1 MKLFLKQT
9 IEKYKRVGTKL
20 SLGVMLSIPIL
31 FFFVSTFDASAQVT
45 QVTSAEGITLQ
56 FTLPELTISEAVRD
70 NIRYHEL
77 HYADCQFT
85 TEPGNPKVPVTR
97 LMLGIP
103 TTVTIE
109 AVDVSAAP
117 AEIRSGIRLV
127 PVSTFDV
134 HESDSQHSA
143 TQHWRENGSAYQS
156 NAGNS
161 SYPGLP
167 LARVVREGYIRSQRV
182 IALALY
188 PVQYSPKTRQLRLH
202 SRFTVNIRFSYG
214 SQQSAVSSHQL
225 KEGSGSSSV
234 SSLETG
240 NWKLETSPPE
250 SAAFERAFSHQ
261 LLNAEQAAGFR
272 APRPLVPTAPSLPS
286 NIGNHV
292 TRYKLFVKET
302 GIYAVTAA
310 SLARDWGIEL
320 VGTNPA
326 RLRVIQGN
334 RDVPIYISGAGD
346 RSFDL
351 ADSIFFLGHKPRNP
365 YSRWNIYWL
374 TVDNG
379 GRIPTRIPQ
388 VTASPTDPTATQVPT
403 FRSKVDFEE
412 DYLTNNL
419 EFVYS
424 DDKHKWFH
432 ENDFWY
438 WDGIKNGGDAAEMRL
453 EFPLYDVAKSF
464 DSPHISVD
472 LQGGTPVLHQILVSV
487 NGVRIEVAEWEHQ
500 DTLTVER
507 FLRTWDT
514 LVSSRQPSAISR
526 QQRGESLADSLN
538 QERDSDILVKG
549 TRSWLKPRADSH
561 LNVLSFA
568 RVDDNVDEDTT
579 RYPYHV
585 YLNRF
590 SVEYTR
596 LFRAV
601 ADELWFRS
609 PTEDDDSGTQPPGG
623 RKLQYKI
630 EAFRDPGVHI
640 FETDGTYLT
649 ARMQGVTIESDV
661 TRTGMYN
668 ALFQVLDTRSTR
680 FIAVS
685 DTALRQPERIEIVEP
700 TDLATAIHGADYLV
714 VTHPK
719 FLASAQRLAEW
730 RTTSGGGGYRTKVVT
745 TDDIYNTYGDGGV
758 SPKAIK
764 DFLTHAYQSWTPP
777 APTYVVLFGDGT
789 FDFRGVDTEIHAEP
803 PELDGYIPTHY
814 IRTDSFG
821 RTAAD
826 HWYATVSGHDE
837 FTDFYI
843 GRLSVETVNQ
853 ADAIVNKIVDYER
866 SPPNGDWRRRI
877 ISVADDEVSNSGDF
891 IFKKSLDEIAKDH
904 TRLGYETV
912 EIFLE
917 DITDKVEAKPEDF
930 PNLHPQRVAKDLI
943 IESLGEGAVL
953 AQYAGHGGRVVWA
966 HEIIFDNTS
975 VDQVEETNKIPF
987 MLVLSCYNGYFDK
1000 PGEPSMAEK
1009 LLRKEKGGIIGMLSA
1024 TRLTYGSGNDALNRI
1039 IFDMLFKRNVR
1050 QLGPLSFD
1058 SKVELLMTEGT
1069 GQIDVMMEYTLFG
1082 DPALQIAIANGEIQ
1096 PTVETKTVAPGD
1108 TLRIAPG
1115 HIQTATYDPVSRMKR
1130 FSKDTS
1136 FNGVLTVKAL
1146 FPGKTAVSQGVAG
1159 PVEYYT
1165 GDVPLT
1171 KTLTVSR
1178 GAYAGVTF
1186 TVPRNIASGDA
1197 HVEYY
1202 AQSDTTVAVGGD
1214 GFTVNVPKILDIRP
1228 ELVGDDKFQV
1238 SVQISD
1244 DSAVS
1249 SRAAL
1254 TARQVGKE
1262 GSDEVTPLADSRE
1275 PRAES
1280 QELRVVME
1288 WRNLANRQWET
1299 VHLVP
1304 GSRPVT
1310 AEGTSND
1317 GWWTTPEPLS
1327 APTDGSVVRYE
1338 LTVTDSDGN
1347 ITKSE
1352 RLEYYPYVY
1361 PNLSVVQVDRE
1372 DMIGY
1377 GYNPQ
1382 AKQWYLSA
1390 DVQVEGG
1397 EIQTPVDVSFFSGN
1411 PDTDEDMI
1419 VDNDRTENGTP
1430 TVESEAPVLGSELLG
1445 TTRIRPEDWIQRT
1458 PLMNSEHTSSK
1469 KDVYEPDPLNTLPIA
1484 TATLNL
1490 KNQLPFGIHDIF
1502 VYVDATGTD
1511 ADQLGTILEN
1521 EEDDNIAYRRISVDV
1536 GMVGIASGQVISLDR
1551 NCVVTAPPR
1560 VLENTAVL
1568 LVRSLDEQA
1577 FAVIGTGSAGA
1588 TAKPVVTNTITSMSN
1603 RTLLPGGTVYGYE
1616 IAISNQPSVLT
1627 AKQARQEE
1635 RLGSSNTSLLMTDSR
1650 LLTAIKIDLSF
1661 DFGALRTQLAEEL
1674 LGSSGE
1680 LSLQGQEGLDVGG
1693 TIDTAVITRVREMGI
1708 YMFSPTLG
1716 YWTKLPSQQLTD
1728 AAGALQ
1734 QRMHVTNI
1742 SEENIGGGRLNDVRI
1757 QPEGVPTG
1765 KYVLFF
1771 TGPRTYRVFFA
1782 PFIDDSQVLDGL
1794 ELISSAEQIASFS
1807 IDYPNFTHGFALNLE
1822 QDFEQPFEFGDV
1834 WAFNVTALRQ
1844 PIETGTNVED
1854 PLLQELRWATSG
1866 FRDTNQGAGTI
1877 SYIEIPPDT
1886 IIPEDRWFI
1895 FFTTDTEFRVE
1906 GEKTGVL
1913 HSRTDGAPLQGT
1925 VGQPFFYE
1933 PYGLRFQITQGE
1945 DLFAPGDRL
1954 RFETRPV
1961 GIIRATTDR
1970 LGPVTLMYSDDTVP
1984 PDIQLTIGNQQHFVP
1999 GDATDPEPLIGATLT
2014 DPSGL
2019 DYLTRPL
2026 LLELGRVSGESERI
2040 DPEMYQLTHN
2050 PGSNQLVLTYP
2061 SPELEPRE
2069 YELRLTA
2076 SDVHGNTDTKRITFR
2091 VHDNLQLL
2099 SFLNYPNPFPRKT
2112 TLTCELTAPADSI
2125 DVKIYTLSG
2134 RLIRELSMPA
2144 TPGFL
2149 MVEWDGRDADGVE
2162 VANGVYYAKLKIQRE
2177 GEKDITEILKMMK
2190 LR

>member
-1 MKLFLKQT
+1 MKLFSKQT
-9 IEKYKRVGTKL
+9 IEKHKRMHTKL
-20 SLGVMLSIPIL
+20 SLSFLLSISIL
-31 FFFVSTFDASAQVT
+31 FFFIATFGASAQVT

-56 FTLPELTISEAVRD
+56 FTLPELTFSEVIRD
-70 NIRYHEL
+70 NVRYQDVR
-77 HYADCQFT
+77 YADCRFT
-85 TEPGNPKVPVTR
+85 NEPGNPKVPVTR

-103 TTVTIE
+103 ATAVIE

-117 AEIRSGIRLV
+117 AETRAGVRLT
-127 PVSTFDV
+127 PVSIFDV
-134 HESDSQHSA
+134 HESNSQHSA
-143 TQHWRENGSAYQS
+143 AQRWTESGSAYQLK
-156 NAGNS
+156 AGNF

-167 LARVVREGYIRSQRV
+167 LARIVREGYIRSQRV

-188 PVQYSPKTRQLRLH
+188 PVQYFPKNRQLH
-202 SRFTVNIRFSYG
+202 FYSRFTVNIRFSYG
-214 SQQSAVSSHQL
+214 SRQPAVGSP
-225 KEGSGSSSV
+225 SGSASGSEMMLNSHIPV
-234 SSLETG
+234 V
-240 NWKLETSPPE
+240 E
-250 SAAFERAFSHQ
+250 SDAFERALSHQ
-261 LLNAEQAAGFR
+261 LLNAEQAAHFR
-272 APRPLVPTAPSLPS
+272 APRPPVPAAPALSS
-286 NIGNHV
+286 NVGSV
-292 TRYKLFVKET
+292 TRYKLFVRET
-302 GIYAVTAA
+302 GIYALTAE

-320 VGTNPA
+320 IGTNPA
-326 RLRVIQGN
+326 RLRVTQGN
-334 RDVPIYISGAGD
+334 RDVPIHISGAED
-346 RSFDL
+346 RRFDPTD
-351 ADSIFFLGHKPRNP
+351 AIFFLGHKPRNP
-365 YSRWNIYWL
+365 YSRWNVYWL
-374 TVDNG
+374 TVDNS
-379 GRIPTRIPQ
+379 GRILTRIPQ
-388 VTASPTDPTATQVPT
+388 ITASPTDPTATQVPT
-403 FRSKVDFEE
+403 FRSKVNFEE
-412 DYLTNNL
+412 DHLTNNL
-419 EFVYS
+419 EFIYS
-424 DDKHKWFH
+424 DDKHKWFE

-472 LQGGTPVLHQILVSV
+472 LQGGTPVPHQILVSV

-514 LVSSRQPSAISR
+514 LKDNTK
-526 QQRGESLADSLN
+526 GE
-538 QERDSDILVKG
+538 Q
-549 TRSWLKPRADSH
+549 
-561 LNVLSFA
+561 NVLSFA
-568 RVDDNVDEDTT
+568 RVDDNFDEDTT

-609 PTEDDDSGTQPPGG
+609 PTEDNTSDTQLPGG

-640 FETDGTYLT
+640 FQTDGTYLT

-661 TRTGMYN
+661 IRANSYN
-668 ALFQVLDTRSTR
+668 ALFQVLDTRSTQ

-685 DTALRQPERIEIVEP
+685 DTALRQPERVEIVEP
-700 TDLATAIHGADYLV
+700 TDLATTTHGADYLI

-719 FLASAQRLAEW
+719 FLTSAQRLAEW
-730 RTTSGGGGYRTKVVT
+730 RATSGGGGYRTKVVT
-745 TDDIYNTYGDGGV
+745 TDDIYNAYGDGGV

-764 DFLTHAYQSWTPP
+764 KFLTHAYRFWTPP

-789 FDFRGVDTEIHAEP
+789 FDFRGVDTKIYIEP

-821 RTAAD
+821 RTASD

-843 GRLSVETVNQ
+843 GRLSVETVSQ
-853 ADAIVNKIVDYER
+853 ADAIVNKILAYEQ
-866 SPPNGDWRRRI
+866 SPPNGNWRRKI

-917 DITDKVEAKPEDF
+917 DITDEVEAKPEDYPGVF
-930 PNLHPQRVAKDLI
+930 PQRVAKDRI
-943 IESLGEGAVL
+943 IEALGEGAVI

-966 HEIIFDNTS
+966 HEIIFDNVS

-1009 LLRKEKGGIIGMLSA
+1009 LLRKERGGIIGMLSA

-1039 IFDMLFKRNVR
+1039 IFDMLFKRNIR

-1115 HIQTATYDPVSRMKR
+1115 YIQTATYDPASRTKR
-1130 FSKDTS
+1130 FTNNLNFDGT
-1136 FNGVLTVKAL
+1136 LTVKAL
-1146 FPGKTAVSQGVAG
+1146 FPGRTAISQGVAG

-1165 GDVPLT
+1165 GDVVLT

-1178 GAYAGVTF
+1178 GAYPAVSF
-1186 TVPRNIASGDA
+1186 TAPQNIASGDA

-1202 AQSDTTVAVGGD
+1202 GQSDTTVAVGGD
-1214 GFTVNVPKILDIRP
+1214 GFTVNVPKILDIHP
-1228 ELVGDDKFQV
+1228 ELVEDDKFQV

-1244 DSAVS
+1244 ETDQSLLVI
-1249 SRAAL
+1249 
-1254 TARQVGKE
+1254 
-1262 GSDEVTPLADSRE
+1262 
-1275 PRAES
+1275 
-1280 QELRVVME
+1280 ME
-1288 WRNLANRQWET
+1288 WRNLGTRRWET
-1299 VHLVP
+1299 VHLIQGAAPDTV
-1304 GSRPVT
+1304 
-1310 AEGTSND
+1310 EGASKD
-1317 GWWTTPEPLS
+1317 GWWTTPEPLN
-1327 APTDGSVVRYE
+1327 APTDGSAIRYE
-1338 LTVTDSDGN
+1338 ITVTDSDGN
-1347 ITKSE
+1347 ITKSN

-1361 PNLSVVQVDRE
+1361 PNLSVVQVKRD
-1372 DMIGY
+1372 DIIGY

-1382 AKQWYLSA
+1382 TKQWYLSA
-1390 DVQVEGG
+1390 DVQVEGS

-1411 PDTDEDMI
+1411 PDIDEDMI
-1419 VDNDRTENGTP
+1419 VDSD
-1430 TVESEAPVLGSELLG
+1430 VEFLG
-1445 TTRIRPEDWIQRT
+1445 TARIRPEDWIQRT
-1458 PLMNSEHTSSK
+1458 PLVNSEHTPAR

-1490 KNQLPFGIHDIF
+1490 KNQLPFGTHDIF
-1502 VYVDATGTD
+1502 VYVDATETE
-1511 ADQLGTILEN
+1511 ADQLGDILEN
-1521 EEDDNIAYRRISVDV
+1521 DEDDNIAHRRLSVDMGTIGTTSSQIV
-1536 GMVGIASGQVISLDR
+1536 SLDR
-1551 NCVVTAPPR
+1551 NCVITTPPGA
-1560 VLENTAVL
+1560 LQDTAVL
-1568 LVRSLDEQA
+1568 SIRSLDEPA
-1577 FAVIGTGSAGA
+1577 FAVIGRGSTGLA
-1588 TAKPVVTNTITSMSN
+1588 TTPVITNTIKDMSR
-1603 RTLLPGGTVYGYE
+1603 RTLLPGQIVYAYE
-1616 IAISNQPSVLT
+1616 VALSPQLSDVGDKNLFSTENSDNSIQLASPV
-1627 AKQARQEE
+1627 A
-1635 RLGSSNTSLLMTDSR
+1635 
-1650 LLTAIKIDLSF
+1650 IDLSF
-1661 DFGALRTQLAEEL
+1661 DFGALRSQLAEEL
-1674 LGSSGE
+1674 LGSSE
-1680 LSLQGQEGLDVGG
+1680 EVSDGLDVTG
-1693 TIDTAVITRVREMGI
+1693 TIDTAVVTRSREMGI

-1728 AAGALQ
+1728 ATGALQ
-1734 QRMHVTNI
+1734 QRMHVTSI
-1742 SEENIGGGRLNDVRI
+1742 SDENVGGGRLNDVHI
-1757 QPEGVPTG
+1757 EPEGTLTG

-1771 TGPRTYRVFFA
+1771 TGPRTYRVFLA
-1782 PFIDDSQVLDGL
+1782 PFISDSQEFDKL
-1794 ELISSAEQIASFS
+1794 EVISSTEQLANFS
-1807 IDYPNFTHGFALNLE
+1807 INYPNFTHGFALNME
-1822 QDFEQPFEFGDV
+1822 QDFEKPFVFGDV
-1834 WAFNVTALRQ
+1834 WAFNITAITQ
-1844 PIETGTNVED
+1844 PLETGTNVEA
-1854 PLLQELRWATSG
+1854 PSQQELSWYAAG

-1877 SYIEIPPDT
+1877 SYIELPPDT
-1886 IIPEDRWFI
+1886 TMPEDRWVI
-1895 FFTTDTEFRVE
+1895 FFMTDTEFRVE
-1906 GEKTGVL
+1906 GEKTGIL
-1913 HSRTDGAPLQGT
+1913 RSQTDGTPLHGT
-1925 VGQPFFYE
+1925 VGQPFFHE
-1933 PYGLRFQITQGE
+1933 RYGLRFQLTQGE
-1945 DLFAPGDRL
+1945 YPFAPGDRL

-1961 GIIRATTDR
+1961 GTIRATTDR

-2026 LLELGRVSGESERI
+2026 LLELGSVSGEYEPI

-2076 SDVHGNTDTKRITFR
+2076 SDVHGNIDTKRITFQ

-2099 SFLNYPNPFPRKT
+2099 SFLNYPNPFSRKT

-2125 DVKIYTLSG
+2125 IVKIYTLSG
-2134 RLIRELSMPA
+2134 RLIREFSIPA
-2144 TPGFL
+2144 APGFL

-2162 VANGVYYAKLKIQRE
+2162 VANGVYYAKLQIKRE

>member
-1 MKLFLKQT
+1 MQLFSKNT
-9 IEKYKRVGTKL
+9 KKKNKRVRTRLRL
-20 SLGVMLSIPIL
+20 SRGWVTQLLQCIPVL
-31 FFFVSTFDASAQVT
+31 FFLLWSFSVSANVMQS
-45 QVTSAEGITLQ
+45 TSAEGITLQ

-70 NIRYHEL
+70 NVRYHEA
-77 HYADCQFT
+77 HYADCHFT
-85 TEPGNPKVPVTR
+85 AEPGNPKIPVTR

-103 TTVTIE
+103 ATATIE

-117 AEIRSGIRLV
+117 AETRSGVRLV
-127 PVSTFDV
+127 PVSIFDV
-134 HESDSQHSA
+134 QESNSQHSA
-143 TQHWRENGSAYQS
+143 SQRWVERGSAYQS
-156 NAGNS
+156 NTGNP

-188 PVQYSPKTRQLRLH
+188 PVQYFPKTRQLRLY

-214 SQQSAVSSHQL
+214 NRQQSRMLRSENSPSRTVS
-225 KEGSGSSSV
+225 GSGVMRNSH
-234 SSLETG
+234 T
-240 NWKLETSPPE
+240 PIAE
-250 SAAFERAFSHQ
+250 SKAFERALSHQ
-261 LLNAEQAAGFR
+261 LLNAQQAVPFR
-272 APRPLVPTAPSLPS
+272 APRPLVPAAPTLVS
-286 NIGNHV
+286 NNSDGNP
-292 TRYKLFVKET
+292 RYKLFVRET
-302 GIYAVTAA
+302 GIYAVTAE
-310 SLARDWGIEL
+310 SLARDWGVEL
-320 VGTNPA
+320 IGTNPA
-326 RLRVIQGN
+326 RFRVTQGN
-334 RDVPIYISGAGD
+334 RDIPIYITGAEDRRFDPGD
-346 RSFDL
+346 
-351 ADSIFFLGHKPRNP
+351 AIFFLGHKPRNP
-365 YSRWNIYWL
+365 YSRWNTYWL
-374 TVDNG
+374 TLDNS
-379 GRIPTRIPQ
+379 RTLTRVPQ
-388 VTASPTDPTATQVPT
+388 LTASPTDPTATQVPT
-403 FRSKVDFEE
+403 FRSKVNFEE

-424 DDKHKWFH
+424 EDKHKWFS

-464 DSPHISVD
+464 DPSHISVD
-472 LQGGTPVLHQILVSV
+472 LQGGTPVPHQILVSV

-507 FLRTWDT
+507 SLRTWDT
-514 LVSSRQPSAISR
+514 LKDNTKN
-526 QQRGESLADSLN
+526 E
-538 QERDSDILVKG
+538 
-549 TRSWLKPRADSH
+549 

-568 RVDDNVDEDTT
+568 RIDDNVDEDTT

-596 LFRAV
+596 LFRTV

-609 PTEDDDSGTQPPGG
+609 PTEDDTSRTQLPGG

-630 EAFRDPGVHI
+630 EAFRDPGIYI

-649 ARMQGVTIESDV
+649 ARMRGIAIEPDI
-661 TRTGMYN
+661 TRTGTYN
-668 ALFQVLDTRSTR
+668 ALFQVLDTRSTQ

-700 TDLATAIHGADYLV
+700 TDLATATHGADYV
-714 VTHPK
+714 VITHRK
-719 FLASAQRLAEW
+719 YLAAAERLAGW
-730 RTTSGGGGYRTKVVT
+730 RETSGGGGYRTKVVT
-745 TDDIYNTYGDGGV
+745 TDDIYNTYGDGSV

-789 FDFRGVDTEIHAEP
+789 YDFRGVDTKIHAEP

-821 RTAAD
+821 RTASD
-826 HWYATVSGHDE
+826 HWYVTVSGHDE
-837 FTDFYI
+837 FTDMYI
-843 GRLSVETVNQ
+843 GRLSAETVSQ
-853 ADAIVNKIVDYER
+853 ADAIVDKILAYEQA
-866 SPPNGDWRRRI
+866 PPNGDWRRKI
-877 ISVADDEVSNSGDF
+877 ISVADDDVSNSGDF
-891 IFKKSLDEIAKDH
+891 IFRKSLNEIAKDH

-917 DITDKVEAKPEDF
+917 DITDEVEAKPDDYPGIF
-930 PNLHPQRVAKDLI
+930 PQRVAKDMV

-953 AQYAGHGGRVVWA
+953 AQYAGHGGNTVWA
-966 HEIIFDNTS
+966 HEIIFDNVS
-975 VDQVEETNKIPF
+975 VDQVEETDKIPF

-1009 LLRKEKGGIIGMLSA
+1009 LLRKERGGIIGMLSA
-1024 TRLTYGSGNDALNRI
+1024 TRLTYASGNDALNRI
-1039 IFDMLFKRNVR
+1039 IFDMIFKRNVR

-1096 PTVETKTVAPGD
+1096 PAIETKTVAPGD

-1115 HIQTATYDPVSRMKR
+1115 YIQTATYDAVRRTKR
-1130 FSKDTS
+1130 FVKDTN
-1136 FNGVLTVKAL
+1136 FDGTLTVKAL

-1171 KTLTVSR
+1171 ETVTVSG
-1178 GAYAGVTF
+1178 GAYPAVTF
-1186 TVPRNIASGDA
+1186 TVPQNIASGDA

-1214 GFTVNVPKILDIRP
+1214 GFTVNVPKILDVRP
-1228 ELVGDDKFQV
+1228 ELVGDDKFRI

-1244 DSAVS
+1244 E
-1249 SRAAL
+1249 
-1254 TARQVGKE
+1254 QE
-1262 GSDEVTPLADSRE
+1262 
-1275 PRAES
+1275 ES
-1280 QELRVVME
+1280 LLVVLD
-1288 WRNLANRQWET
+1288 WRNLATRQWET
-1299 VHLVP
+1299 VHLIP
-1304 GSRPVT
+1304 GPPPDT
-1310 AEGTSND
+1310 ANGTNKD
-1317 GWWTTPEPLS
+1317 GWWTTPEPLN

-1338 LTVTDSDGN
+1338 IKVTDSDGN
-1347 ITKSE
+1347 VTLSD

-1361 PNLSVVQVDRE
+1361 PNLSVVQVKRE
-1372 DMIGY
+1372 DIIGY
-1377 GYNPQ
+1377 GYNTEK
-1382 AKQWYLSA
+1382 KQWYLSA
-1390 DVQVEGG
+1390 DVQVEGPN
-1397 EIQTPVDVSFFSGN
+1397 IQTPVEVTFFSGN
-1411 PDTDEDMI
+1411 PDVDEDML
-1419 VDNDRTENGTP
+1419 VDSDARP
-1430 TVESEAPVLGSELLG
+1430 IG

-1458 PLMNSEHTSSK
+1458 PLAVGETGLPSPYEGASTR

-1490 KNQLPFGIHDIF
+1490 TDPLPLGTHDIF
-1502 VYVDATGTD
+1502 VYVDATETE
-1511 ADQLGTILEN
+1511 ADQPGEVLEN
-1521 EEDDNIAYRRISVDV
+1521 EEEDNIAYRRIVVNMGVV
-1536 GMVGIASGQVISLDR
+1536 GTAARQIISLDR
-1551 NCVVTAPPR
+1551 NCVVTAPPG
-1560 VLENTAVL
+1560 VLQDAETVL
-1568 LVRSLDEQA
+1568 SIRSLDKQR
-1577 FAVIGTGSAGA
+1577 FAAIGTSSSDASTSA
-1588 TAKPVVTNTITSMSN
+1588 ITGVSK
-1603 RTLLPGGTVYGYE
+1603 RAPLPGKVAYGYE
-1616 IAISNQPSVLT
+1616 LETLSTQQSVVDN
-1627 AKQARQEE
+1627 
-1635 RLGSSNTSLLMTDSR
+1635 RLPTDLPLASPV
-1650 LLTAIKIDLSF
+1650 AIDLSF
-1661 DFGALRTQLAEEL
+1661 DFRTLGAQLAEEL
-1674 LGSSGE
+1674 LGSSE
-1680 LSLQGQEGLDVGG
+1680 EVTDGLAVAS
-1693 TIDTAVITRVREMGI
+1693 TIDTAVIARAREMGV
-1708 YMFSPTLG
+1708 YMFSSVLG
-1716 YWTKLPSQQLTD
+1716 NWVKLPSQLLTD
-1728 AAGALQ
+1728 TTGALQ
-1734 QRMHVTNI
+1734 KRIHVTNV
-1742 SEENIGGGRLNDVRI
+1742 SEENVGIARLNDVRI
-1757 QPEGVPTG
+1757 QPEGTRTG

-1771 TGPRTYRVFFA
+1771 TGPQTYRLLLA
-1782 PFIDDSQVLDGL
+1782 PSVDDSEDL
-1794 ELISSAEQIASFS
+1794 EALEVISPAEQLISFNL
-1807 IDYPNFTHGFALNLE
+1807 DYPSWRHGLAFNME
-1822 QDFEQPFEFGDV
+1822 QDFEQPLEFGDV
-1834 WAFNVTALRQ
+1834 WAFKITALNQ
-1844 PIETGTNVED
+1844 PLEGATNAED
-1854 PLLQELRWATSG
+1854 PSQQELNWYASG
-1866 FRDTNQGAGTI
+1866 FRDTNRGSGTI
-1877 SYIEIPPDT
+1877 SYIELTPDT
-1886 IIPEDRWFI
+1886 AIPEDRWVV
-1895 FFTTDTEFRVE
+1895 FFLSDTEFQVE
-1906 GEKTGVL
+1906 GERTGVL
-1913 HSRTDGAPLQGT
+1913 HSRSDNMPLRGT

-1933 PYGLRFQITQGE
+1933 PYGLRFQLTQGE
-1945 DLFAPGDRL
+1945 RPFAPGDRFS
-1954 RFETRPV
+1954 FETRPI

-1970 LGPVTLMYSDDTVP
+1970 LGPVTLIYSDDTVP

-1999 GDATDPEPLIGATLT
+1999 GDATDSEPIIGATLT

-2026 LLELGRVSGESERI
+2026 LLELGRVSGEYERI
-2040 DPEMYQLTHN
+2040 APEAYQLTYH

-2076 SDVHGNTDTKRITFR
+2076 SDVHGNTDTKRTTFR
-2091 VHDNLQLL
+2091 VHDDLQLL

-2112 TLTCELTAPADSI
+2112 TITCELTAPADSL

>member
-1 MKLFLKQT
+1 MKLFSKQT
-9 IEKYKRVGTKL
+9 IEKHKRVGTKL
-20 SLGVMLSIPIL
+20 SVGVMLSIPVL
-31 FFFVSTFDASAQVT
+31 FFFLSTFDASAQVT

-117 AEIRSGIRLV
+117 AEIRSGVRLV

-143 TQHWRENGSAYQS
+143 TQHWKESGSAYQS
-156 NAGNS
+156 NAGNF

-167 LARVVREGYIRSQRV
+167 LARVVREGYIRNQRV

-214 SQQSAVSSHQL
+214 SQQPQALRSESKPSRI
-225 KEGSGSSSV
+225 GSGSQMMLNSH
-234 SSLETG
+234 T
-240 NWKLETSPPE
+240 PIPE
-250 SAAFERAFSHQ
+250 SEAFERAFSHQ

-272 APRPLVPTAPSLPS
+272 APRPLVPAAPSLS
-286 NIGNHV
+286 SDIGNV
-292 TRYKLFVKET
+292 TRYKFFVRET
-302 GIYAVTAA
+302 GIHAVTAA
-310 SLARDWGIEL
+310 SLARDWGIVL
-320 VGTNPA
+320 IGTNPA
-326 RLRVIQGN
+326 RLRVTQGN
-334 RDVPIYISGAGD
+334 KDVPIYISGAGD
-346 RSFDL
+346 RSFDPE
-351 ADSIFFLGHKPRNP
+351 DTIFFLGHKPKNP

-374 TVDNG
+374 IVDNS

-403 FRSKVDFEE
+403 FRSKVNFEE
-412 DYLTNNL
+412 DHLTNNL

-424 DDKHKWFH
+424 DDKHKWFE

-472 LQGGTPVLHQILVSV
+472 LQGGTPVPHQILVSV

-500 DTLTVER
+500 NTLTVER

-514 LVSSRQPSAISR
+514 LKDNTK
-526 QQRGESLADSLN
+526 GE
-538 QERDSDILVKG
+538 Q
-549 TRSWLKPRADSH
+549 
-561 LNVLSFA
+561 NVLSFA

-601 ADELWFRS
+601 VDELWFRS
-609 PTEDDDSGTQPPGG
+609 PTEDDTSGAQPPGG

-630 EAFRDPGVHI
+630 EAFRDPNVHI

-668 ALFQVLDTRSTR
+668 ALFQVLDTRSTQ

-700 TDLATAIHGADYLV
+700 TDLATTTHSVDYLI

-745 TDDIYNTYGDGGV
+745 TDDIYNTYGDGSV
-758 SPKAIK
+758 NPKAIK

-789 FDFRGVDTEIHAEP
+789 YDFRGVDTEIHADP

-843 GRLSVETVNQ
+843 GRLSVETVSQ
-853 ADAIVNKIVDYER
+853 ADALVNKILAYEQ
-866 SPPNGDWRRRI
+866 SAPNGDWRRRI

-917 DITDKVEAKPEDF
+917 DITDKVEAKPDDF
-930 PNLHPQRVAKDLI
+930 DVHPQRVAKDMI
-943 IESLGEGAVL
+943 IEALGEGAVL

-966 HEIIFDNTS
+966 HEIIFDNLS
-975 VDQVEETNKIPF
+975 IDQVAETDRIPF
-987 MLVLSCYNGYFDK
+987 MLVLSCYNGYFDQ

-1009 LLRKEKGGIIGMLSA
+1009 LLRKERGGIIGMLSA

-1136 FNGVLTVKAL
+1136 FNGTLTVKAL

-1165 GDVPLT
+1165 GDVSLT

-1178 GAYAGVTF
+1178 GAYPGVTF

-1202 AQSDTTVAVGGD
+1202 AQSDDKKPPSKNTVAVGGD

-1228 ELVGDDKFQV
+1228 ELVGDDKFRI

-1244 DSAVS
+1244 EKDQSLLVI
-1249 SRAAL
+1249 L
-1254 TARQVGKE
+1254 
-1262 GSDEVTPLADSRE
+1262 D
-1275 PRAES
+1275 
-1280 QELRVVME
+1280 
-1288 WRNLANRQWET
+1288 WRNLETRQWEK
-1299 VHLVP
+1299 VHLIP
-1304 GSRPVT
+1304 GSPPAA

-1327 APTDGSVVRYE
+1327 APTDGSAVRYE
-1338 LTVTDSDGN
+1338 ITVTDSDGN
-1347 ITKSE
+1347 LTKSE

-1361 PNLSVVQVDRE
+1361 PNLSVVEVDRE

-1382 AKQWYLSA
+1382 TKQWYLSA
-1390 DVQVEGG
+1390 DVQVEGS

-1411 PDTDEDMI
+1411 PDTNEDMI
-1419 VDNDRTENGTP
+1419 VDND
-1430 TVESEAPVLGSELLG
+1430 VEFLGA
-1445 TTRIRPEDWIQRT
+1445 TRIRPEDWIQRT
-1458 PLMNSEHTSSK
+1458 PLVNSERTSSR

-1502 VYVDATGTD
+1502 VYVDATGTE
-1511 ADQLGTILEN
+1511 ADQLGNILEN
-1521 EEDDNIAYRRISVDV
+1521 EEDDNIAHRRLSVDV
-1536 GMVGIASGQVISLDR
+1536 GMVGTASSQVISLDR
-1551 NCVVTAPPR
+1551 NCVVTAPPG
-1560 VLENTAVL
+1560 VLENAAVL
-1568 LVRSLDEQA
+1568 SVRSLDEQA

-1588 TAKPVVTNTITSMSN
+1588 AAKPVVTNTITDMSN

-1616 IAISNQPSVLT
+1616 IALNPQLSAVGDKKLFLTESREQATLT
-1627 AKQARQEE
+1627 ARQ
-1635 RLGSSNTSLLMTDSR
+1635 
-1650 LLTAIKIDLSF
+1650 TAVQLASPVAIDLSF

-1674 LGSSGE
+1674 LGSSEE
-1680 LSLQGQEGLDVGG
+1680 LSLQGNQEGLDVGG
-1693 TIDTAVITRVREMGI
+1693 TIDTAVITRAREMGI

-1716 YWTKLPSQQLTD
+1716 YWTKLSSQQLTD

-1757 QPEGVPTG
+1757 QPEGIPTG

-1782 PFIDDSQVLDGL
+1782 PFIDDSHELDRL
-1794 ELISSAEQIASFS
+1794 EIISATEQLASFS
-1807 IDYPNFTHGFALNLE
+1807 INYPNFTHGFALNLE

-1834 WAFNVTALRQ
+1834 WAFNITALRQ
-1844 PIETGTNVED
+1844 PIETETNVED
-1854 PLLQELRWATSG
+1854 PLQQELRWATSG

-1877 SYIEIPPDT
+1877 SYIEIPPDAKKHPST
-1886 IIPEDRWFI
+1886 DTIPEDRWII

-1906 GEKTGVL
+1906 GEKTGIL
-1913 HSRTDGAPLQGT
+1913 HSRTDGTPLQGT

-1945 DLFAPGDRL
+1945 DPFAPGDRL

-1970 LGPVTLMYSDDTVP
+1970 LGPITLMYSDDTVP

-2026 LLELGRVSGESERI
+2026 LLELGRVSGEYERI

-2149 MVEWDGRDADGVE
+2149 MVEWDGRDADGIE
-2162 VANGVYYAKLKIQRE
+2162 VANGVYYAKLKIKRE

>member
-1 MKLFLKQT
+1 MKLFLKQS
-9 IEKYKRVGTKL
+9 IKKYKYGRTQL
-20 SLGVMLSIPIL
+20 SFGVMLSIPIL
-31 FFFVSTFDASAQVT
+31 FFFVSTFDVSAQVT

-56 FTLPELTISEAVRD
+56 FTLPELTISEAIRD
-70 NIRYHEL
+70 NIRYHEV

-85 TEPGNPKVPVTR
+85 VEPGNPKVPVTR
-97 LMLGIP
+97 LMLGVP
-103 TTVTIE
+103 TTATIE

-117 AEIRSGIRLV
+117 AETRSGVRLA

-143 TQHWRENGSAYQS
+143 TQHWTESGSAYQS
-156 NAGNS
+156 NAGNF

-167 LARVVREGYIRSQRV
+167 IARVIREGYIRNQRV

-188 PVQYSPKTRQLRLH
+188 PVQYAPKNRQLRLY

-214 SQQSAVSSHQL
+214 SQQPVI
-225 KEGSGSSSV
+225 GSSSRV
-234 SSLETG
+234 GSSKAMMF
-240 NWKLETSPPE
+240 NSHIPIAE
-250 SAAFERAFSHQ
+250 SEAFERAFSHQ
-261 LLNAEQAAGFR
+261 LLNAEQAARFR
-272 APRPLVPTAPSLPS
+272 APRPLVPAAPSLS
-286 NIGNHV
+286 ANIGNV

-302 GIYAVTAA
+302 GIYVLTAE

-320 VGTNPA
+320 IGTNPA
-326 RLRVIQGN
+326 RFRVTQGT
-334 RDVPIYISGAGD
+334 RDVPIHISGAED
-346 RSFDL
+346 RSFDPKD
-351 ADSIFFLGHKPRNP
+351 AIFFLGHKPKNP

-374 TVDNG
+374 TVDNK
-379 GRIPTRIPQ
+379 GRIPTRVPQ

-403 FRSKVDFEE
+403 FRSKVNFEE

-424 DDKHKWFH
+424 DDKHKWFE

-464 DSPHISVD
+464 DPSHISVD
-472 LQGGTPVLHQILVSV
+472 LQGGTPVPHQILASV

-507 FLRTWDT
+507 FLRTWDILKDNT
-514 LVSSRQPSAISR
+514 K
-526 QQRGESLADSLN
+526 GE
-538 QERDSDILVKG
+538 
-549 TRSWLKPRADSH
+549 
-561 LNVLSFA
+561 LNVLSLA
-568 RVDDNVDEDTT
+568 RIDDNVDEDTT

-590 SVEYTR
+590 AVEYTR
-596 LFRAV
+596 LFRTV

-609 PTEDDDSGTQPPGG
+609 PTEDDTSRTRPPGG

-630 EAFRDPGVHI
+630 EAFHDPSVHI

-649 ARMQGVTIESDV
+649 ARMQGVTIEPDV
-661 TRTGMYN
+661 KRTGRYN
-668 ALFQVLDTRSTR
+668 ALFQVLDTRSTH

-685 DTALRQPERIEIVEP
+685 DSALRQPERIEIVEP
-700 TDLATAIHGADYLV
+700 TGLATATHGADYVV
-714 VTHPK
+714 VTHRK
-719 FLASAQRLAEW
+719 YLAAAERLAGW
-730 RTTSGGGGYRTKVVT
+730 RETSGGGGYRTKVVT
-745 TDDIYNTYGDGGV
+745 TDDIYNSYGDGGV
-758 SPKAIK
+758 NPKAIK

-777 APTYVVLFGDGT
+777 APTYIVLFGDGT
-789 FDFRGVDTEIHAEP
+789 YDFRGVKTKIYTEP

-821 RTAAD
+821 RTASD
-826 HWYATVSGHDE
+826 HWYVTVSGHDE
-837 FTDFYI
+837 FTDMYI

-853 ADAIVNKIVDYER
+853 AEAVVDKILAYEQA
-866 SPPNGDWRRRI
+866 PPNGDWRRRI

-891 IFKKSLDEIAKDH
+891 IFRKSLDEIAKDH

-917 DITDKVEAKPEDF
+917 DITDEVEAKPDDF
-930 PNLHPQRVAKDLI
+930 DVHPQRVAKDMI
-943 IESLGEGAVL
+943 IEALGEGAVL
-953 AQYAGHGGRVVWA
+953 AQYAGHGGNTVWA
-966 HEIIFDNTS
+966 HEIIFDNVS
-975 VDQVEETNKIPF
+975 VDQVEETDKIPF

-1096 PTVETKTVAPGD
+1096 PAIETKTVAPGD

-1115 HIQTATYDPVSRMKR
+1115 HIQTATYDPVSRTKR
-1130 FSKDTS
+1130 FAKDTS
-1136 FNGVLTVKAL
+1136 FNGTLTVKAL

-1171 KTLTVSR
+1171 KTFTVSQ
-1178 GAYAGVTF
+1178 GAYPGITF
-1186 TVPRNIASGDA
+1186 TVPQNIASGDA

-1228 ELVGDDKFQV
+1228 ELVGDDKFRV

-1244 DSAVS
+1244 EKDQSLLV
-1249 SRAAL
+1249 L
-1254 TARQVGKE
+1254 
-1262 GSDEVTPLADSRE
+1262 
-1275 PRAES
+1275 
-1280 QELRVVME
+1280 ME
-1288 WRNLANRQWET
+1288 WRNLQTRQWED

-1304 GSRPVT
+1304 GSPPVT
-1310 AEGTSND
+1310 AQKTSKD
-1317 GWWTTPEPLS
+1317 GWWTTPEPLN

-1338 LTVTDSDGN
+1338 ITVTDSDGN
-1347 ITKSE
+1347 IIKSD

-1361 PNLSVVQVDRE
+1361 PNLSVVEVGRA

-1419 VDNDRTENGTP
+1419 VDSD
-1430 TVESEAPVLGSELLG
+1430 VKFLGA
-1445 TTRIRPEDWIQRT
+1445 TRIRPEDWIQRT
-1458 PLMNSEHTSSK
+1458 PLANSERTPAR

-1490 KNQLPFGIHDIF
+1490 KNQLSFGIHDIF
-1502 VYVDATGTD
+1502 VYVDATGTE
-1511 ADQLGTILEN
+1511 ADQHGDILEN
-1521 EEDDNIAYRRISVDV
+1521 EEDDNIAHRRFSVDV
-1536 GMVGIASGQVISLDR
+1536 GMVGTTSSQVISLDR
-1551 NCVVTAPPR
+1551 NCVVTAPPG
-1560 VLENTAVL
+1560 VLKSAAVL
-1568 LVRSLDEQA
+1568 SVRSLDEQK
-1577 FAVIGTGSAGA
+1577 FAAIGTGA
-1588 TAKPVVTNTITSMSN
+1588 TGPATTPIVTSTITDISN

-1616 IAISNQPSVLT
+1616 IALSPQSSAVGDQKLFLT
-1627 AKQARQEE
+1627 ESQEQA
-1635 RLGSSNTSLLMTDSR
+1635 NDSR
-1650 LLTAIKIDLSF
+1650 VQLASPVAIDLSF
-1661 DFGALRTQLAEEL
+1661 DFGALRAQLAEEL
-1674 LGSSGE
+1674 LGSSE
-1680 LSLQGQEGLDVGG
+1680 EVTDGLDVAG
-1693 TIDTAVITRVREMGI
+1693 TIDTAVITRTREMGI

-1728 AAGALQ
+1728 ATGALQ
-1734 QRMHVTNI
+1734 RRIHVTNI
-1742 SEENIGGGRLNDVRI
+1742 SEENVGGGRLNDVRI
-1757 QPEGVPTG
+1757 QPEGTLTG

-1771 TGPRTYRVFFA
+1771 TGPRTYRLFLA
-1782 PFIDDSQVLDGL
+1782 PFIDDSQELDKL
-1794 ELISSAEQIASFS
+1794 EVISSTEQLAGFS
-1807 IDYPNFTHGFALNLE
+1807 IDYSNFTHGFDLNLE
-1822 QDFEQPFEFGDV
+1822 QDFEQPFKFGDV
-1834 WAFNVTALRQ
+1834 WAFKITALRQ

-1854 PLLQELRWATSG
+1854 PIQQELSWYASG
-1866 FRDTNQGAGTI
+1866 FRNTNHGTGTI
-1877 SYIEIPPDT
+1877 SYVELLPDT
-1886 IIPEDRWFI
+1886 AIPEDQWII
-1895 FFTTDTEFRVE
+1895 FFMTDTEFRVE
-1906 GEKTGVL
+1906 GEKTGIL
-1913 HSRTDGAPLQGT
+1913 RSRTDGTPFQGT

-1933 PYGLRFQITQGE
+1933 PYGLRFQLTRGE
-1945 DLFAPGDRL
+1945 DPFAPGDRL

-2026 LLELGRVSGESERI
+2026 LLELGRVSGEYERI

-2076 SDVHGNTDTKRITFR
+2076 SDVHGNTDTKRTTFR

-2112 TLTCELTAPADSI
+2112 TLTCELTAPADAI

>member
-1 MKLFLKQT
+1 MKLLLKQT

-20 SLGVMLSIPIL
+20 SLGVMLSIPVL
-31 FFFVSTFDASAQVT
+31 FFFLSTFDASAQVT

-103 TTVTIE
+103 TTATIE
-109 AVDVSAAP
+109 AVDVSAGP
-117 AEIRSGIRLV
+117 AETRTGVRLA
-127 PVSTFDV
+127 PVSTFNV

-143 TQHWRENGSAYQS
+143 TQHWRESGSAYQS
-156 NAGNS
+156 NAGNF

-167 LARVVREGYIRSQRV
+167 LARVVREGYIRNQRV

-188 PVQYSPKTRQLRLH
+188 PVQYFPKIRQLRLY

-214 SQQSAVSSHQL
+214 SHQSPVTNGQL
-225 KEGSGSSSV
+225 KEGSDSSSV

-240 NWKLETSPPE
+240 NWKLGTSPAE
-250 SAAFERAFSHQ
+250 SEAFERAFSHQ
-261 LLNAEQAAGFR
+261 LLNAEQAARFR
-272 APRPLVPTAPSLPS
+272 APRPLVPAAPSLPS
-286 NIGNHV
+286 TIGNV

-302 GIYAVTAA
+302 GIHVLTAE
-310 SLARDWGIEL
+310 SLARDSGIEL
-320 VGTNPA
+320 IGTNPA
-326 RLRVIQGN
+326 RLRVMQGN
-334 RDVPIYISGAGD
+334 RDVPIYISGASD
-346 RSFDL
+346 RSFDPE
-351 ADSIFFLGHKPRNP
+351 DRIFFLGHKPRNP

-374 TVDNG
+374 TVDNSD
-379 GRIPTRIPQ
+379 RIPTRIPQ
-388 VTASPTDPTATQVPT
+388 ITASPTDPTATQVPT
-403 FRSKVDFEE
+403 FRSKMNFEE

-424 DDKHKWFH
+424 DDKHKWFE

-472 LQGGTPVLHQILVSV
+472 LQGGTPVPHQILVSV
-487 NGVRIEVAEWEHQ
+487 NGVRIEVAEWGHQ

-507 FLRTWDT
+507 LLRTWDT
-514 LVSSRQPSAISR
+514 LKDDRK
-526 QQRGESLADSLN
+526 GE
-538 QERDSDILVKG
+538 Q
-549 TRSWLKPRADSH
+549 
-561 LNVLSFA
+561 NVLSLA
-568 RVDDNVDEDTT
+568 RVDDNFDEDTT

-596 LFRAV
+596 LFRTV

-609 PTEDDDSGTQPPGG
+609 PTEDDTSGAQPPGG

-630 EAFRDPGVHI
+630 EAFRDPSVHI

-649 ARMQGVTIESDV
+649 ARMQGVTIESD
-661 TRTGMYN
+661 TTHAGTYN
-668 ALFQVLDTRSTR
+668 ALFQVLDTRSTQ

-685 DTALRQPERIEIVEP
+685 STALRQPEHIEIVEP
-700 TDLATAIHGADYLV
+700 TDLATTTHGVDYLI

-764 DFLTHAYQSWTPP
+764 AFLTHAYQSWVPP

-789 FDFRGVDTEIHAEP
+789 FDFRGIDTEVHAEP

-821 RTAAD
+821 RTASD
-826 HWYATVSGHDE
+826 HWYVTVSGHDE
-837 FTDFYI
+837 FTDMYI

-853 ADAIVNKIVDYER
+853 ADVIVDKILAYEQ
-866 SPPNGDWRRRI
+866 SPPNGDWRRKI

-891 IFKKSLDEIAKDH
+891 IFRKSLDEIAKDH

-917 DITDKVEAKPEDF
+917 DITDKVEAKPDDF
-930 PNLHPQRVAKDLI
+930 DVHPQRVAKDMI
-943 IESLGEGAVL
+943 IEALGEGAVL

-966 HEIIFDNTS
+966 HEIIFDNLS
-975 VDQVEETNKIPF
+975 IDQVAETDRIPF

-1069 GQIDVMMEYTLFG
+1069 SQIDVMMEYTLFG
-1082 DPALQIAIANGEIQ
+1082 DPALQIAIADGEIQ
-1096 PTVETKTVAPGD
+1096 PTIETKTVAPGD

-1115 HIQTATYDPVSRMKR
+1115 YIQTATYDPISRTKR
-1130 FSKDTS
+1130 FTKDTS

-1171 KTLTVSR
+1171 ETLTVSG
-1178 GAYAGVTF
+1178 GAYPGVTF

-1202 AQSDTTVAVGGD
+1202 AQSDDKKHPSKNTVAVGGD
-1214 GFTVNVPKILDIRP
+1214 GFTVNVPKILDIHP
-1228 ELVGDDKFQV
+1228 ELVEDDKFQI

-1244 DSAVS
+1244 EKDQS
-1249 SRAAL
+1249 
-1254 TARQVGKE
+1254 
-1262 GSDEVTPLADSRE
+1262 
-1275 PRAES
+1275 
-1280 QELRVVME
+1280 LRVVMD
-1288 WRNLANRQWET
+1288 WRNLETRQWET

-1327 APTDGSVVRYE
+1327 APTDGSVIRYE
-1338 LTVTDSDGN
+1338 IMVTDSDGN
-1347 ITKSE
+1347 LTKSE

-1361 PNLSVVQVDRE
+1361 PNLSVVEVGRE
-1372 DMIGY
+1372 DMISY

-1390 DVQVEGG
+1390 DIQVEGG

-1411 PDTDEDMI
+1411 PDTDEDMV
-1419 VDNDRTENGTP
+1419 VDGD
-1430 TVESEAPVLGSELLG
+1430 VKFLGM
-1445 TTRIRPEDWIQRT
+1445 TRIRPEDWIQRT
-1458 PLMNSEHTSSK
+1458 PLMNSERTPSR

-1502 VYVDATGTD
+1502 VYVDAIGTE
-1511 ADQLGTILEN
+1511 ADQFGNILEN
-1521 EEDDNIAYRRISVDV
+1521 EEDDNIAHRRLSVDV
-1536 GMVGIASGQVISLDR
+1536 GRVGTTSSQVISLDR
-1551 NCVVTAPPR
+1551 NCLVTAPPG
-1560 VLENTAVL
+1560 VLENAAVL
-1568 LVRSLDEQA
+1568 SVRSLDEQA
-1577 FAVIGTGSAGA
+1577 FAGIGTGSAGVKKHPSKN
-1588 TAKPVVTNTITSMSN
+1588 TAKPVVTNTITDMSN

-1616 IAISNQPSVLT
+1616 IALSPQLSAVGDKELFVT
-1627 AKQARQEE
+1627 ESQEQANDNRAQ
-1635 RLGSSNTSLLMTDSR
+1635 L
-1650 LLTAIKIDLSF
+1650 AAPVAIDLSF
-1661 DFGALRTQLAEEL
+1661 DFGVLRTQLAEEL
-1674 LGSSGE
+1674 LGSSEE
-1680 LSLQGQEGLDVGG
+1680 LSLQGEVGLDVAG
-1693 TIDTAVITRVREMGI
+1693 TIDTAVITRAREMGI

-1734 QRMHVTNI
+1734 QRMHVTNV

-1757 QPEGVPTG
+1757 QPEGIPTG

-1771 TGPRTYRVFFA
+1771 TGPRTYRVFLA
-1782 PFIDDSQVLDGL
+1782 PFIDDSQELDKL
-1794 ELISSAEQIASFS
+1794 EIISATEQLASFS
-1807 IDYPNFTHGFALNLE
+1807 IDFSNFTHGFALNLE
-1822 QDFEQPFEFGDV
+1822 QDFEQPFKFGDV
-1834 WAFNVTALRQ
+1834 WAFKITALRQ

-1854 PLLQELRWATSG
+1854 PLQQELQWYASG
-1866 FRDTNQGAGTI
+1866 FRDTNEGTGTI
-1877 SYIEIPPDT
+1877 SYIEIPPDAKKHPSKYT
-1886 IIPEDRWFI
+1886 IPEDQWVI

-1906 GEKTGVL
+1906 GEKTGIL
-1913 HSRTDGAPLQGT
+1913 HSRTDGKPLQGT

-1933 PYGLRFQITQGE
+1933 PYGLRFQLTQGE
-1945 DLFAPGDRL
+1945 DPFAPGDRL

-1970 LGPVTLMYSDDTVP
+1970 LGPITLMYSDDTVP

-2026 LLELGRVSGESERI
+2026 LLELGRVSGEYERI

-2076 SDVHGNTDTKRITFR
+2076 SDVHGNTDTKRVTFR

-2125 DVKIYTLSG
+2125 DVRIYTLSG

-2149 MVEWDGRDADGVE
+2149 MVEWDGRDADGIE
-2162 VANGVYYAKLKIQRE
+2162 VANGVYYAKLKIKRE